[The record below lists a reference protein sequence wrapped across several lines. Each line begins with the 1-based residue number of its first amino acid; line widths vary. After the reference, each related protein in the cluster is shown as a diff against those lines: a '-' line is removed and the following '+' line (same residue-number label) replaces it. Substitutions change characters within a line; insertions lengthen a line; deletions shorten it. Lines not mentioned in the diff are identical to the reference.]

1 MKNNALETL
10 MLAAGDEAGRV
21 LFLNVQAHADLR
33 DDLVAVQWFYPHACG
48 FGDVVSRI
56 EDVDGAFDTLFML
69 APKNRAEAAY
79 LFARGFLHLK
89 EGGRFVVA
97 AANDAGGKSLH
108 KMVQAFGIADFEA
121 LSKHKAKAVYGVKG
135 ANDQSAIDSAIHAG
149 GVQDVLEGAYASQPG
164 IFGWNKID
172 KGSALLTQYIPDDLS
187 GVGADFG
194 CGYGYLSRHVL
205 ARCSGVQTLYAIDA
219 DARAVECAKVNLTQS
234 SLHGLSMQSSEESAG
249 LDHTDITPEH
259 PELCDDEKRV
269 KVLWADLT
277 KPQSLASLDFIIMNP
292 PFHQNKDTDVA
303 IGQAFIAT
311 AHAALKPSGRLY
323 MVANAHLPYEQILR
337 DAFCDVE
344 KLHEGQ
350 GFKIFAATK

>member
-1 MKNNALETL
+1 

-21 LFLNVQAHADLR
+21 LFLNAQAHADLP

-56 EDVDGAFDTLFML
+56 EDVDGAFDALFML

-89 EGGRFVVA
+89 EGGRFVLA

-149 GVQDVLEGAYASQPG
+149 GVQDVLEGVYASQPG
-164 IFGWNKID
+164 VFGWNKID
-172 KGSALLTQYIPDDLS
+172 KGSALLTQYISDDLC

-205 ARCSGVQTLYAIDA
+205 ARCCGVQTLYAIDA
-219 DARAVECAKVNLTQS
+219 DARAVECAKINLEPQ
-234 SLHGLSMQSSEESAG
+234 
-249 LDHTDITPEH
+249 
-259 PELCDDEKRV
+259 DDTLVEFR
-269 KVLWADLT
+269 WADLT
-277 KPQSLASLDFIIMNP
+277 KPQSLAPLDFIIMNP

-337 DAFCDVE
+337 DAFCDVD
-344 KLHEGQ
+344 KLYEGQ